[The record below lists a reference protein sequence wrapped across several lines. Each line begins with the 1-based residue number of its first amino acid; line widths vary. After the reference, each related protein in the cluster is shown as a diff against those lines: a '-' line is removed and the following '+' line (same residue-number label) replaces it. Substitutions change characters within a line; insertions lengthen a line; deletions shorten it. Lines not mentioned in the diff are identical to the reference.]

1 MTLSS
6 TTPSLEV
13 AEFLTQHPALVPLV
27 DAAGQALR
35 PYFPDSPVLLEMFED
50 PEFADPPKLHLVVVP
65 TTDPVDAA
73 SRYEQFQRAW
83 WSASAS
89 PTQSQFAIV
98 LEYR

>member
-1 MTLSS
+1 MTISS

-13 AEFLTQHPALVPLV
+13 AEFLAQHPMLVPLV
-27 DAAGQALR
+27 DAARQTLR

-50 PEFADPPKLHLVVVP
+50 PEFADPPKLHMVVVP
-65 TTDPVDAA
+65 NMDPTDAV

-83 WSASAS
+83 WHATAPHTVSN
-89 PTQSQFAIV
+89 FDIV

>member
-1 MTLSS
+1 MTISS

-27 DAAGQALR
+27 DAAQQALQ

-50 PEFADPPKLHLVVVP
+50 PEFADPPKLHMVVVP
-65 TTDPVDAA
+65 TMDPTDAVN
-73 SRYEQFQRAW
+73 RYEQFQHAW
-83 WSASAS
+83 WRAIAPRAVSN
-89 PTQSQFAIV
+89 FAIV

>member
-1 MTLSS
+1 MTISS

-13 AEFLTQHPALVPLV
+13 AEFLTHHPTLVPLV
-27 DAAGQALR
+27 DAARQALR
-35 PYFPDSPVLLEMFED
+35 PYFPDTPLLLEIFED

-65 TTDPVDAA
+65 TIDPSDAV

-83 WSASAS
+83 WSAIA
-89 PTQSQFAIV
+89 PRIQTQFAIV